1 MSYNRITMPTVTSKG
16 QVTIPK
22 GVRDELG
29 LRAGTVV
36 EFEIDGNS
44 VRLRKV
50 ESRRAIE
57 RWRGTLDLPEPVDRF
72 VDGLRGGR

>member
-1 MSYNRITMPTVTSKG
+1 MATVTRKG

-36 EFEIDGNS
+36 EFEIEGNS

-57 RWRGTLDLPEPVDRF
+57 RWRGALELPEPIGQF
-72 VDGLRGGR
+72 VEGLRGDG